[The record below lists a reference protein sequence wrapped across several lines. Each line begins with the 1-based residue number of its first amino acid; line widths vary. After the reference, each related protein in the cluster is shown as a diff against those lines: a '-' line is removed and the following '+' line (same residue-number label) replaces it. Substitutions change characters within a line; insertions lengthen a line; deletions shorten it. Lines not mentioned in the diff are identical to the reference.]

1 MHRHTRALK
10 TALSITALLGL
21 AILGFAGPAQ
31 AQMIVA
37 GPVTTTTV
45 SLENWYSRQLP
56 PVFQAHD
63 ILAVHP
69 LADGPM
75 DAYLKAN
82 GVDPGPDTAAH
93 AGQGGEGQ
101 VDGIFVD
108 HPARI
113 TLRVSQSGSLD
124 LLTAAHEYGHY
135 VWFNL
140 FSKEDRR
147 AYKDIYERQRR
158 AGHLI
163 SDYAASNLEEGFAEA
178 FSFYV
183 NQPVALTQSDPE
195 SYRFLQTWAE
205 AHSRSAQVQP
215 ERK

>member
-1 MHRHTRALK
+1 MHLYTRALQM
-10 TALSITALLGL
+10 ALSISALLAL
-21 AILGFAGPAQ
+21 TVLSFAAPAQ

-37 GPVTTTTV
+37 GPVTTTTLN
-45 SLENWYSRQLP
+45 LEEWYSRQLP
-56 PVFQAHD
+56 PVFQARD
-63 ILAVHP
+63 ILAVDP

-75 DAYLKAN
+75 DAYLKGN
-82 GVDPGPDTAAH
+82 GVDPGPDTSAH

-140 FSKEDRR
+140 LSKEDRR

-163 SDYAASNLEEGFAEA
+163 SDYATTNLEEGFAEA

-195 SYRFLQTWAE
+195 SSQFLQAWAD

-215 ERK
+215 ELK